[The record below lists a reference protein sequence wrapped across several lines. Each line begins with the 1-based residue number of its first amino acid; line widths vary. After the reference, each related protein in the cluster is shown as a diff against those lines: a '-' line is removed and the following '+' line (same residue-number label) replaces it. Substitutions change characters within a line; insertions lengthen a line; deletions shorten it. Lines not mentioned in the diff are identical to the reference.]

1 MLLITLSLPEGDQ
14 LNSDELAIVKTETRR
29 ALREFGKPKTGT
41 LRHILAN
48 IVRDELTDLGYDFH
62 HRKAVATA
70 IAISKAIGGKAE

>member
-1 MLLITLSLPEGDQ
+1 MLTITLALPASDR

-48 IVRDELTDLGYDFH
+48 IVRGELTDLGYDFH
-62 HRKAVATA
+62 SRKAVATA
-70 IAISKAIGGKAE
+70 IAISQTIGGKAK